1 MSPDGK
7 GILGRISEGKCLV
20 ADGAMGTMLFERG
33 VKGGQAPESI
43 NLERPEILEDIA
55 RLYLEAGADVL
66 QTNTFGASVLKL
78 SSHSLADRTED
89 INRKAVD
96 AVRKV
101 AGDRAFVAASCGP
114 SGKLLVPYGDTE
126 PEVIYE
132 SFARQLKAVI
142 EAGVDVVCVET
153 MTDLAEASLAVKAA
167 RSVSSTIP
175 IIATM
180 TFDPGPRGF
189 FTVMGVSIE
198 KAAAGLEEAG
208 ADVVGSNCG
217 NGIEKMIEIAREFKN
232 VSSLPI
238 IIQSNAGMPEL
249 RDGAPVYPESP
260 EFMAERAKALVDM
273 GVAVIGGCCGT
284 TPEHTRALREMVDS
298 QAC

>member
-7 GILGRISEGKCLV
+7 DILERIGEGKCLV

-55 RLYLEAGADVL
+55 RAYLDAGAEVL
-66 QTNTFGASVLKL
+66 QANTFGASELKL
-78 SSHSLADRTED
+78 SSHSLADRTEE

-101 AGDRAFVAASCGP
+101 AGDGAFVAASCGP

-132 SFARQLKAVI
+132 SFLRQLKAVI
-142 EAGVDVVCVET
+142 EAGVDVVSVET

-167 RSVSSTIP
+167 RSVSSAIP

-208 ADVVGSNCG
+208 AAVVGSNCG
-217 NGIEKMIEIAREFKN
+217 NGIEKMIEIAREFKK
-232 VSSLPI
+232 VSTLPI

-249 RDGAPVYPESP
+249 RGGVPVYPESP
-260 EFMAERAKALVDM
+260 EFMAEQAKALVDM

-284 TPEHTRALREMVDS
+284 TPEHTRALRGMVDS
-298 QAC
+298 HS